1 MNHRTNVPAL
11 TFIDEQREPVL
22 RIGGSY
28 YKLRSLRAS
37 YMDGYGTEGELTR
50 TMQMSA
56 IVLPTDQ
63 SEFWGVPTIKKVIFN
78 PPATIVI
85 WADGKKTV
93 VKAHNEPFDPEKG
106 LAMAISNH
114 ILTLAGVN
122 PHSFFREKVKQ
133 YTDEKRRRDLVM
145 DQFNKALDKTMREKN
160 QARTM
165 GEVFEQEGWMH
176 TALARL
182 KEAKNEINPDK

>member
-114 ILTLAGVN
+114 ILSLAGVN

-133 YTDEKRRRDLVM
+133 YTPKADGFDRPEPYDSLSMFSAFRRELLNSRKERNKEKS
-145 DQFNKALDKTMREKN
+145 E
-160 QARTM
+160 
-165 GEVFEQEGWMH
+165 E
-176 TALARL
+176 
-182 KEAKNEINPDK
+182 NPDK